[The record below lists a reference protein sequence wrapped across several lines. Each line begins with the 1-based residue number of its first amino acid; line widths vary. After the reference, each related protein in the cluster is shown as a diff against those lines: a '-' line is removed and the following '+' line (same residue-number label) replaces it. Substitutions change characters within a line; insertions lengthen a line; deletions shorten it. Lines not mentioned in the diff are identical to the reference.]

1 VSGAHSRE
9 PQLSADP
16 APAMSWLDS
25 ERARRL
31 AWLALGVYIVGLGI
45 SAALRLQGDFFVYYR
60 AGHRVLR
67 GLAIYPADETDRFLY
82 APIFAI
88 AFAPFALLP
97 RHVAQGLW
105 FVFNAWGL
113 VAFITGSV
121 IMLFG
126 RARRLSAPLLAIPV
140 LLCFRFIG
148 NNIEHGQ
155 INLPI
160 LALCT
165 WAIVHAREDRPR
177 LAGVMLAAA
186 VLVKP
191 FALLAALYLTL
202 RRKWPALGYA
212 LVAGAAMFLVPILVL
227 GARGLGEQTSAYL
240 RTVASM
246 ATQYRT
252 MLTNQSAVAA
262 AARLMV
268 RFGDLAGAEGS
279 APFRT
284 GMAIEGILVGAVSL
298 WTVLGGGG
306 EETRTAGD
314 RYAVAGFFC
323 LMPGFAPISWKS
335 YFAALVVPYMLLT
348 DELRAQRRLSA
359 PAWALLVGSVLLN
372 FLPGRRLNRI
382 ALYYSANFFSSLM
395 VLAAVALVA
404 LARTR
409 NPMASVPISA
419 QADRAV

>member
-1 VSGAHSRE
+1 
-9 PQLSADP
+9 
-16 APAMSWLDS
+16 MTWLDS

-45 SAALRLQGDFFVYYR
+45 SAVLRLQGDFFVYYR
-60 AGHRVLR
+60 AGHRVLH

-88 AFAPFALLP
+88 GFAPFALFP

-105 FVFNAWGL
+105 FVFNACGL

-126 RARRLSAPLLAIPV
+126 RSRRLSAPLLALPV

-165 WAIVHAREDRPR
+165 WTIVYAREDRPR

-212 LVAGAAMFLVPILVL
+212 LVAGAAMFLLPILVF

-268 RFGDLAGAEGS
+268 RFGDPAGAEGTT
-279 APFRT
+279 PFRI

-298 WTVLGGGG
+298 WTALGAGG
-306 EETRTAGD
+306 EENRTAGD

-323 LMPGFAPISWKS
+323 LMPSFAPISWKS

-348 DELRAQRRLSA
+348 DELWAQGRLSA
-359 PAWALLVGSVLLN
+359 PAWALLVGSALLN

-382 ALYYSANFFSSLM
+382 ALYYSANFLSSLM

-409 NPMASVPISA
+409 NPMASVPLSA

>member
-1 VSGAHSRE
+1 
-9 PQLSADP
+9 
-16 APAMSWLDS
+16 MSWLDS

-45 SAALRLQGDFFVYYR
+45 SAVLRLQGDFFVYYR
-60 AGHRVLR
+60 AGHRVLH
-67 GLAIYPADETDRFLY
+67 GLAIYPADDTDRFLY

-97 RHVAQGLW
+97 RHAAQGLW

-113 VAFITGSV
+113 VAFINGTV

-126 RARRLSAPLLAIPV
+126 RSRRLSAPLLAIPV
-140 LLCFRFIG
+140 LLSVRFIG

-160 LALCT
+160 LALCV
-165 WAIVHAREDRPR
+165 WAIVYAREDRPR

-191 FALLAALYLTL
+191 FALLAALYLGL
-202 RRKWPALGYA
+202 RRKWTALGCA
-212 LVAGAAMFLVPILVL
+212 LIAGAAMFVLPIFFFGV
-227 GARGLGEQTSAYL
+227 GRLGEQTSAYL

-246 ATQYRT
+246 TTQYRT

-268 RFGDLAGAEGS
+268 RFVDPTQAEGA
-279 APFRT
+279 APFRI
-284 GMAIEGILVGAVSL
+284 GMVIEGLLVGAVSL
-298 WTVLGGGG
+298 WTALGACAD
-306 EETRTAGD
+306 ESRTFSD

-323 LMPGFAPISWKS
+323 LMPSFAPISWKS

-348 DELRAQRRLSA
+348 DELWGPRRLSA

-372 FLPGRRLNRI
+372 FPPGRRLNRI
-382 ALYYSANFFSSLM
+382 ALYYSANFVSSLM

-404 LARTR
+404 PARTR
-409 NPMASVPISA
+409 NPMASVSISA
-419 QADRAV
+419 QADHAG

>member
-1 VSGAHSRE
+1 MSGARLRS
-9 PQLSADP
+9 PLSADA
-16 APAMSWLDS
+16 APIMTWLDS

-45 SAALRLQGDFFVYYR
+45 SAVLRLQGDFFVYYR
-60 AGHRVLR
+60 AGHRVLH
-67 GLAIYPADETDRFLY
+67 GMAIYPADETDRFLY

-88 AFAPFALLP
+88 GFAPFALLP
-97 RHVAQGLW
+97 RHAAQGLW

-113 VAFITGSV
+113 VALITGTV

-126 RARRLSAPLLAIPV
+126 RSRRLSAPLLAIPV
-140 LLCFRFIG
+140 LLSFRFIG

-160 LALCT
+160 LALCA
-165 WAIVHAREDRPR
+165 WAIVYGREDRPR
-177 LAGVMLAAA
+177 LAGVMLATAI
-186 VLVKP
+186 LVKP

-202 RRKWPALGYA
+202 RRKWTTLGWA
-212 LVAGAAMFLVPILVL
+212 LVAGAAMLVL
-227 GARGLGEQTSAYL
+227 PIFVFGAGGLGEQTSAYL
-240 RTVASM
+240 SAVASM
-246 ATQYRT
+246 TTQYRT

-268 RFGDLAGAEGS
+268 RFVDPTQADGT
-279 APFRT
+279 APFRI
-284 GMAIEGILVGAVSL
+284 GMAIQGMLVGAVSL
-298 WTVLGGGG
+298 WTVLGGGAD
-306 EETRTAGD
+306 ESRPESD
-314 RYAVAGFFC
+314 RYALAGFFC
-323 LMPGFAPISWKS
+323 LMPSFAPISWKS

-348 DELRAQRRLSA
+348 DELWTQPRLSA
-359 PAWALLVGSVLLN
+359 PAWVLLVGSALLN

-382 ALYYSANFFSSLM
+382 ALYYSANFLSSLM

-404 LARTR
+404 SARTR

>member
-1 VSGAHSRE
+1 MTHRI
-9 PQLSADP
+9 
-16 APAMSWLDS
+16 MTWLDS

-45 SAALRLQGDFFVYYR
+45 SAVLRLQGDFFVYYR
-60 AGHRVLR
+60 AGHRVLH
-67 GLAIYPADETDRFLY
+67 GMPIYPPDDSDRFLY

-88 AFAPFALLP
+88 AFAPFALFP
-97 RHVAQGLW
+97 RHAAQGLW

-113 VAFITGSV
+113 IAFITGTV

-126 RARRLSAPLLAIPV
+126 RSRRLSAPLLAIPV
-140 LLCFRFIG
+140 LLSFQFIG

-160 LALCT
+160 LALCA
-165 WAIVHAREDRPR
+165 WAIVYAREDRPW

-191 FALLAALYLTL
+191 FALLTALYLSL
-202 RRKWPALGYA
+202 RRKWTALGCA
-212 LVAGAAMFLVPILVL
+212 LVGGAAMFLLPILVF
-227 GARGLGEQTSAYL
+227 GAGRLGEQTSAYL
-240 RTVASM
+240 RAVASM
-246 ATQYRT
+246 TTQYRT
-252 MLTNQSAVAA
+252 MITNQSAVAA

-268 RFGDLAGAEGS
+268 RFVDPAQAEGT
-279 APFRT
+279 APFRI

-298 WTVLGGGG
+298 WTVLGAAAD
-306 EETRTAGD
+306 ESHTVGD

-323 LMPGFAPISWKS
+323 LMPSFAPISWKS

-348 DELRAQRRLSA
+348 DELWAQPNLSA
-359 PAWALLVGSVLLN
+359 AAWALLVGSMLLN

-382 ALYYSANFFSSLM
+382 ALYYSADFVSSLM

-404 LARTR
+404 MVRTR
-409 NPMASVPISA
+409 NSMASVPISA

>member
-1 VSGAHSRE
+1 
-9 PQLSADP
+9 
-16 APAMSWLDS
+16 MSWLDS

-31 AWLALGVYIVGLGI
+31 AWLALGVYILGLGI
-45 SAALRLQGDFFVYYR
+45 SAVLRLQGDFFVYYR
-60 AGHRVLR
+60 AGHRVLH

-97 RHVAQGLW
+97 RHAAQGLW
-105 FVFNAWGL
+105 FIFNAWAL
-113 VAFITGSV
+113 VAFITGAV

-126 RARRLSAPLLAIPV
+126 RSQRLSAPLLALPV
-140 LLCFRFIG
+140 LLAFRFIG

-155 INLPI
+155 INLPV
-160 LALCT
+160 LALCA
-165 WAIVHAREDRPR
+165 WAIVYAREDRTW
-177 LAGVMLAAA
+177 LAGVTLAAA

-191 FALLAALYLTL
+191 FALLAALYLGL
-202 RRKWPALGYA
+202 RRKWTALGYA
-212 LVAGAAMFLVPILVL
+212 LIAGAAMFVLPIFVF
-227 GARGLGEQTSAYL
+227 GAGRLGEQTSAYL
-240 RTVASM
+240 RAVASM
-246 ATQYRT
+246 TTQYRT

-268 RFGDLAGAEGS
+268 RFADPTHAEGT
-279 APFRT
+279 APFRI
-284 GMAIEGILVGAVSL
+284 GMAIEGILVAAVSL
-298 WTVLGGGG
+298 WTVLGACAD
-306 EETRTAGD
+306 ESCTVGD

-323 LMPGFAPISWKS
+323 LMPSFAPISLKS

-348 DELRAQRRLSA
+348 AELQAPRRLSA

-372 FLPGRRLNRI
+372 FPPGRRLNRI
-382 ALYYSANFFSSLM
+382 ALYYSANLVSSLM

>member
-1 VSGAHSRE
+1 
-9 PQLSADP
+9 
-16 APAMSWLDS
+16 MSWLDS

-45 SAALRLQGDFFVYYR
+45 SAVLRLQGDFFVYYR
-60 AGHRVLR
+60 AGHRVLH
-67 GLAIYPADETDRFLY
+67 GLAIYPADDTDRFLY

-88 AFAPFALLP
+88 GFAPFALLP
-97 RHVAQGLW
+97 RHAAQGLW

-113 VAFITGSV
+113 VAFISGTV

-126 RARRLSAPLLAIPV
+126 RSRRLSAPLLAIPV
-140 LLCFRFIG
+140 LLSFRFIG

-160 LALCT
+160 LALCV
-165 WAIVHAREDRPR
+165 WAIVYAREDRPR

-191 FALLAALYLTL
+191 FALLAALYLSL
-202 RRKWPALGYA
+202 RRKWTALGCA
-212 LVAGAAMFLVPILVL
+212 LIAGAAMFGLPIFVF
-227 GARGLGEQTSAYL
+227 GASRLGEQTSAYL
-240 RTVASM
+240 RMVASM
-246 ATQYRT
+246 TTQYRT

-268 RFGDLAGAEGS
+268 RFVDPTQAEGT
-279 APFRT
+279 APFRI
-284 GMAIEGILVGAVSL
+284 GMVIEGLLVGAVSL
-298 WTVLGGGG
+298 WTALGACAD
-306 EETRTAGD
+306 ESPTVGD
-314 RYAVAGFFC
+314 RYALAGFFC

-348 DELRAQRRLSA
+348 DELWAPRRFPA

-382 ALYYSANFFSSLM
+382 ALFYSANFVSSLM

-404 LARTR
+404 VARTR
-409 NPMASVPISA
+409 DPMASVPISA
-419 QADRAV
+419 QADHAG

>member
-1 VSGAHSRE
+1 
-9 PQLSADP
+9 
-16 APAMSWLDS
+16 MSWLDS

-45 SAALRLQGDFFVYYR
+45 SAVLRLQGDFFVYYR
-60 AGHRVLR
+60 AGHRVLH
-67 GLAIYPADETDRFLY
+67 GLAIYPADDTDRFLY

-97 RHVAQGLW
+97 RHAAQGLW

-113 VAFITGSV
+113 VAFISGTV
-121 IMLFG
+121 VMLFG
-126 RARRLSAPLLAIPV
+126 RSRRLSAPLLAIPV
-140 LLCFRFIG
+140 LLSFRFIG

-160 LALCT
+160 LALCV
-165 WAIVHAREDRPR
+165 WAIVYAREDYPR

-191 FALLAALYLTL
+191 FALLAALYLSL
-202 RRKWPALGYA
+202 RKKWTALGCA
-212 LVAGAAMFLVPILVL
+212 LIAGAAMFALPIFVF
-227 GARGLGEQTSAYL
+227 GAGRLGEQTSAYL

-246 ATQYRT
+246 TTQYRT

-268 RFGDLAGAEGS
+268 RFVDPTQAEGT
-279 APFRT
+279 APFRI
-284 GMAIEGILVGAVSL
+284 GMVIEGLLVGAVSL
-298 WTVLGGGG
+298 WTVLGACAD
-306 EETRTAGD
+306 ESRTVGD
-314 RYAVAGFFC
+314 RYALAGFFC

-348 DELRAQRRLSA
+348 DELWAPRRLSA

-372 FLPGRRLNRI
+372 FVPGRRLNRI
-382 ALYYSANFFSSLM
+382 ALYYSANFVSSLM

-404 LARTR
+404 LGRTR
-409 NPMASVPISA
+409 DPMASVPISA
-419 QADRAV
+419 QADNAG

>member
-1 VSGAHSRE
+1 
-9 PQLSADP
+9 
-16 APAMSWLDS
+16 MTCLDS

-31 AWLALGVYIVGLGI
+31 AWLALGIYILGLGI
-45 SAALRLQGDFFVYYR
+45 SAVLRLQGDFFVYYR
-60 AGHRVLR
+60 AGHRVLH

-97 RHVAQGLW
+97 RYAAQGLW

-113 VAFITGSV
+113 VAFITGTV

-126 RARRLSAPLLAIPV
+126 RSRLLSAPLLAIPV
-140 LLCFRFIG
+140 LLSFRFIG

-160 LALCT
+160 LALCA
-165 WAIVHAREDRPR
+165 WAIVYAREDRSW

-191 FALLAALYLTL
+191 FALLAALYLSL
-202 RRKWPALGYA
+202 RRKWPALGCA
-212 LVAGAAMFLVPILVL
+212 LIAGAAMFVLPIFVF
-227 GARGLGEQTSAYL
+227 GPGRLGEQTSAYL
-240 RTVASM
+240 HTVASM
-246 ATQYRT
+246 TTQYRT

-268 RFGDLAGAEGS
+268 RFVDPTQAEGS
-279 APFRT
+279 APFRI
-284 GMAIEGILVGAVSL
+284 GMAVEGILVAAVSL
-298 WTVLGGGG
+298 WTVVGAG
-306 EETRTAGD
+306 ADASCAVGD
-314 RYAVAGFFC
+314 RYVVAGFFC

-335 YFAALVVPYMLLT
+335 YFAALVVPYMLLS
-348 DELRAQRRLSA
+348 DELWVRQRLSA

-382 ALYYSANFFSSLM
+382 ALYYSANFLSSLM

-404 LARTR
+404 IARAR
-409 NPMASVPISA
+409 NPMVSVPISA
-419 QADRAV
+419 QADHAV

>member
-1 VSGAHSRE
+1 
-9 PQLSADP
+9 
-16 APAMSWLDS
+16 MTWLDS

-31 AWLALGVYIVGLGI
+31 AWLALAVYIVGLGI
-45 SAALRLQGDFFVYYR
+45 SAVLRLQGDFFVYYR
-60 AGHRVLR
+60 AGHRVLH

-82 APIFAI
+82 APVFAI

-97 RHVAQGLW
+97 RHAAQGLW

-140 LLCFRFIG
+140 LLSFRFIG

-160 LALCT
+160 LALCA
-165 WAIVHAREDRPR
+165 WAIVYEREDRRR

-191 FALLAALYLTL
+191 FAVLAALYLSL
-202 RRKWPALGYA
+202 RRRWAALGWA
-212 LVAGAAMFLVPILVL
+212 LVAGAAMLVL
-227 GARGLGEQTSAYL
+227 PIFVFGAGGLGVQTSAYL
-240 RTVASM
+240 RAVASM
-246 ATQYRT
+246 TTQYRT

-262 AARLMV
+262 VARLMV
-268 RFGDLAGAEGS
+268 RFVDPTQAQET
-279 APFRT
+279 APFCI

-298 WTVLGGGG
+298 WTVLGAGG
-306 EETRTAGD
+306 EESPSAGD

-348 DELRAQRRLSA
+348 DELWVQRRLSA

-395 VLAAVALVA
+395 VLAAVTLVA
-404 LARTR
+404 IARSR

>member
-1 VSGAHSRE
+1 
-9 PQLSADP
+9 
-16 APAMSWLDS
+16 MTWLDS

-31 AWLALGVYIVGLGI
+31 AWLALGVYLVGLGI
-45 SAALRLQGDFFVYYR
+45 SAVLRLQGDFFVYYR
-60 AGHRVLR
+60 TGHRVLH
-67 GLAIYPADETDRFLY
+67 GMAIYRADDTDRFLY

-88 AFAPFALLP
+88 AFAPFALLT
-97 RHVAQGLW
+97 RHAAQGLW

-113 VAFITGSV
+113 VAFITGTV

-126 RARRLSAPLLAIPV
+126 RSRRLSAPLLAIPV
-140 LLCFRFIG
+140 LLSFRFIG

-155 INLPI
+155 INLPV
-160 LALCT
+160 LALCV
-165 WAIVHAREDRPR
+165 WAIVYAREDRPR

-191 FALLAALYLTL
+191 FALLAALYLIL
-202 RRKWPALGYA
+202 RRKWTAIWCALLA
-212 LVAGAAMFLVPILVL
+212 SAAMFALPIFIF

-240 RTVASM
+240 RAVASM
-246 ATQYRT
+246 TTQYRT

-268 RFGDLAGAEGS
+268 RFVDPAQAES
-279 APFRT
+279 TVPFRI
-284 GMAIEGILVGAVSL
+284 GMAIEGMLVGAVSL
-298 WTVLGGGG
+298 WTVLGTDGD
-306 EETRTAGD
+306 ESRTSGD
-314 RYAVAGFFC
+314 RYALAGFFC

-348 DELRAQRRLSA
+348 DELWTTRRLSA
-359 PAWALLVGSVLLN
+359 PAWVVLVGSVLLN

-382 ALYYSANFFSSLM
+382 ALYYSANFLSSLM

-404 LARTR
+404 TARTR

>member
-1 VSGAHSRE
+1 
-9 PQLSADP
+9 LAD
-16 APAMSWLDS
+16 AAAKMTWLDS

-45 SAALRLQGDFFVYYR
+45 SAVLRLQGDFFVYYR
-60 AGHRVLR
+60 TGHRVLH
-67 GLAIYPADETDRFLY
+67 GMAIYPANETDRFLY

-97 RHVAQGLW
+97 RHAAQGLW
-105 FVFNAWGL
+105 FIFNAWGL
-113 VAFITGSV
+113 VAFITGTV
-121 IMLFG
+121 IMLFDRG
-126 RARRLSAPLLAIPV
+126 RRLSAPLLAIPV
-140 LLCFRFIG
+140 LLSFPFIG

-155 INLPI
+155 VNLPI
-160 LALCT
+160 LALCA
-165 WAIVHAREDRPR
+165 WAIVYAREDRPW
-177 LAGVMLAAA
+177 LAGALLAAA

-191 FALLAALYLTL
+191 FALLAGLYLTL
-202 RRKWPALGYA
+202 RTKWTALGCA
-212 LVAGAAMFLVPILVL
+212 FVAGAAMLVLPILVF
-227 GARGLGEQTSAYL
+227 GAGRLGEETSAYL

-246 ATQYRT
+246 TTQYRT

-268 RFGDLAGAEGS
+268 RLVDPTQAEGS
-279 APFRT
+279 APFRI
-284 GMAIEGILVGAVSL
+284 GMAIEGMLVGAVSL
-298 WTVLGGGG
+298 WTVLGARAD
-306 EETRTAGD
+306 ESRTAGD

-335 YFAALVVPYMLLT
+335 YFTALLVPYMLLT
-348 DELRAQRRLSA
+348 DELWAQRRLSA
-359 PAWALLVGSVLLN
+359 PVWALLVGSVFLN
-372 FLPGRRLNRI
+372 FLPGRRVNRI
-382 ALYYSANFFSSLM
+382 ALYYSVNFISSLL

-404 LARTR
+404 TARTR

>member
-1 VSGAHSRE
+1 
-9 PQLSADP
+9 
-16 APAMSWLDS
+16 MTWLDS

-45 SAALRLQGDFFVYYR
+45 SAVLRLEGDFFVYYR
-60 AGHRVLR
+60 TGHRVLH

-97 RHVAQGLW
+97 RHAAQGLW
-105 FVFNAWGL
+105 FVFNALGL

-121 IMLFG
+121 IVLFG
-126 RARRLSAPLLAIPV
+126 RSRRLSAPLLAIPV
-140 LLCFRFIG
+140 LLSFRFIG

-155 INLPI
+155 INLPV

-165 WAIVHAREDRPR
+165 WAIVYAREDRPW
-177 LAGVMLAAA
+177 LAGAMLAAA

-191 FALLAALYLTL
+191 FALLVAVYLTL
-202 RRKWPALGYA
+202 RRKWTALGCA
-212 LVAGAAMFLVPILVL
+212 LVAGVAMFVVPILVF
-227 GARGLGEQTSAYL
+227 GAAGLGEQTSAYL

-246 ATQYRT
+246 TSQYRT

-268 RFGDLAGAEGS
+268 RLVDPTQAEGT
-279 APFRT
+279 APFRI

-298 WTVLGGGG
+298 WTVLGAGG
-306 EETRTAGD
+306 EESPSAGD

-348 DELRAQRRLSA
+348 DELWAQRRLSA
-359 PAWALLVGSVLLN
+359 PTWALLVGSVLLN

-382 ALYYSANFFSSLM
+382 ALYYSANFLSSLM

-404 LARTR
+404 IARSR
-409 NPMASVPISA
+409 NPMASVAISA
-419 QADRAV
+419 QADREYR

>member
-1 VSGAHSRE
+1 
-9 PQLSADP
+9 
-16 APAMSWLDS
+16 M
-25 ERARRL
+25 
-31 AWLALGVYIVGLGI
+31 
-45 SAALRLQGDFFVYYR
+45 
-60 AGHRVLR
+60 
-67 GLAIYPADETDRFLY
+67 
-82 APIFAI
+82 
-88 AFAPFALLP
+88 
-97 RHVAQGLW
+97 W

-126 RARRLSAPLLAIPV
+126 RSRRLSAPLLAIPV
-140 LLCFRFIG
+140 LLSVRFIG

-165 WAIVHAREDRPR
+165 WTIVHAREDRPR

-191 FALLAALYLTL
+191 FALLAALYLAL
-202 RRKWPALGYA
+202 RRKWAALGYT
-212 LVAGAAMFLVPILVL
+212 LIAGAAMFVLPVLVF
-227 GARGLGEQTSAYL
+227 GAGGLMEQTSSYL
-240 RTVASM
+240 RSVASM
-246 ATQYRT
+246 TTQYRT

-262 AARLMV
+262 AARLMA
-268 RFGDLAGAEGS
+268 RFVDSTGAEGT
-279 APFRT
+279 APFRI

-298 WTVLGGGG
+298 WTVLGG
-306 EETRTAGD
+306 EEGCAVGD

-323 LMPGFAPISWKS
+323 LMPSFAPISWKS

-348 DELRAQRRLSA
+348 DELRAPRRLSA

-372 FLPGRRLNRI
+372 FLPGRRLNRM
-382 ALYYSANFFSSLM
+382 ALYYSANFLSSLM
-395 VLAAVALVA
+395 VLAAVAL
-404 LARTR
+404 ARTR
-409 NPMASVPISA
+409 DPMASVPISA

>member
-1 VSGAHSRE
+1 
-9 PQLSADP
+9 
-16 APAMSWLDS
+16 MTWLDS

-31 AWLALGVYIVGLGI
+31 AWLALCVYIVGLGI
-45 SAALRLQGDFFVYYR
+45 SAVLRLQGDFFVYYR
-60 AGHRVLR
+60 TGHRVLH
-67 GLAIYPADETDRFLY
+67 GMAVYPADEADRFLY

-97 RHVAQGLW
+97 RHAAQGLW

-113 VAFITGSV
+113 VAFITGTV

-126 RARRLSAPLLAIPV
+126 RSRRLCAALLAIPV
-140 LLCFRFIG
+140 LLSFRFIG

-160 LALCT
+160 LALCA
-165 WAIVHAREDRPR
+165 WAIVYAREDRHP

-202 RRKWPALGYA
+202 RRKWTALGWA
-212 LVAGAAMFLVPILVL
+212 IVAGAAMFVVPIFVF
-227 GARGLGEQTSAYL
+227 GARGLVEQTSAYL
-240 RTVASM
+240 HAVASM
-246 ATQYRT
+246 TTQYRT

-262 AARLMV
+262 TARLMV
-268 RFGDLAGAEGS
+268 QFVDPAQGVGT
-279 APFRT
+279 APFGI
-284 GMAIEGILVGAVSL
+284 GMTIEGILVAAVSV
-298 WTVLGGGG
+298 WTVLGACPD
-306 EETRTAGD
+306 ESRSARD
-314 RYAVAGFFC
+314 RYPLAGFFC
-323 LMPGFAPISWKS
+323 LMPSLAPISWKS

-348 DELRAQRRLSA
+348 DELWTKRRSSA
-359 PAWALLVGSVLLN
+359 PAWALLIASVLLN

-382 ALYYSANFFSSLM
+382 ALYYSANFLSSLM
-395 VLAAVALVA
+395 VLAAVAVVA
-404 LARTR
+404 TASTR

>member
-1 VSGAHSRE
+1 
-9 PQLSADP
+9 
-16 APAMSWLDS
+16 MTWLDGES
-25 ERARRL
+25 ARRL
-31 AWLALGVYIVGLGI
+31 AWLALAVYIVGMGI
-45 SAALRLQGDFFVYYR
+45 SAVLRLQGDFFVYYR
-60 AGHRVLR
+60 TGHRVLH

-97 RHVAQGLW
+97 RHAAQGLW

-113 VAFITGSV
+113 VAFISGCA

-126 RARRLSAPLLAIPV
+126 RSRRLSATLLVVPV
-140 LLCFRFIG
+140 LLAFRFIG

-165 WAIVHAREDRPR
+165 WAIVHAREDRSR
-177 LAGVMLAAA
+177 LAGLMLAAA

-191 FALLAALYLTL
+191 FALLAAFYLSL
-202 RRKWPALGYA
+202 RRKWTVLGCA
-212 LVAGAAMFLVPILVL
+212 LVAGAAMLVL
-227 GARGLGEQTSAYL
+227 PIFVFGARGLGEQTSAYL
-240 RTVASM
+240 RAVASM
-246 ATQYRT
+246 TTQYRT

-268 RFGDLAGAEGS
+268 RFVDPTRVGGT
-279 APFRT
+279 APFRI
-284 GMAIEGILVGAVSL
+284 GMAVEGILIAAVSL
-298 WTVLGGGG
+298 WTVLGAGG
-306 EETRTAGD
+306 EESRAAAD

-335 YFAALVVPYMLLT
+335 YFAALLVPYMLLT
-348 DELRAQRRLSA
+348 DELRAAQRVSV

-382 ALYYSANFFSSLM
+382 ALYYSASFLSSLL
-395 VLAAVALVA
+395 VLAAVTLVA